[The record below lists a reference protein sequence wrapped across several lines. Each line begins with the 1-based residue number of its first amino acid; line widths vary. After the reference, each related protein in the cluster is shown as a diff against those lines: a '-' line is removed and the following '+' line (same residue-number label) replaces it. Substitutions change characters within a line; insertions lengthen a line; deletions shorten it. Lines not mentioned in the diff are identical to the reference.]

1 MISINE
7 LVLAMKR
14 LQKVPDDTRL
24 QKIAEVL
31 DEDDDGQIR
40 ISHVLRVGLAPLPSL
55 TNKPALPLGVNISLK
70 KSTRSLLSITDY
82 VNICCN
88 YLYANPN
95 AH

>member
-31 DEDDDGQIR
+31 DEDRDGQIQ
-40 ISHVLRVGLAPLPSL
+40 ISHVLRVG
-55 TNKPALPLGVNISLK
+55 TQ
-70 KSTRSLLSITDY
+70 
-82 VNICCN
+82 
-88 YLYANPN
+88 
-95 AH
+95 